1 MLFMAESPYKHLGS
15 SMRSLIFSL
24 PFLIGLASPAL
35 CDDAQPTPPADRVV
49 DMQSMKDFL
58 QANADCREFND
69 SCSYCVVTDGQ
80 ANCSTPQ
87 IACVKK
93 AYQCTA
99 RSGK

>member
-1 MLFMAESPYKHLGS
+1 
-15 SMRSLIFSL
+15 MRGFIFSL
-24 PFLIGLASPAL
+24 LFLIASAVPVL
-35 CDDAQPTPPADRVV
+35 CDDAQPAPPAETTA

-58 QANADCREFND
+58 HANADCREFND

-80 ANCSTPQ
+80 AECSTPQ

-99 RSGK
+99 RSSK